1 VTALETATPAP
12 AALATRPK
20 APRGRA
26 IRQGIIPVL
35 CALAAGIG
43 VWYAVT
49 YLVLSDSRRFLLP
62 PPHQVLKVA
71 VFDPVHLDPKLDA
84 LWLTTK
90 VALSGLSIAVFL
102 GIAVAILM
110 SQADFIERAIYPY
123 AVLIQTVPVLAIV
136 PLIGLWF
143 QFGFTSRVIVCV
155 IISLFPMISN
165 TLFGIHSADRD
176 AHDLFTL
183 NKASRFQRLVLLQLP
198 AAVPSIFTGL
208 RNSAGLSVIGAVVG
222 DMFFRQGEPGIGGL
236 LDTYRSRLQSEDLIA
251 SIFLAS
257 LLGIVIFAVFTALDR
272 AVTTRWY
279 GSSRS

>member
-1 VTALETATPAP
+1 MSTATLEKPA
-12 AALATRPK
+12 TTT
-20 APRGRA
+20 APRRKRR
-26 IRQGIIPVL
+26 ITRNVLPVL
-35 CALAAGIG
+35 GALLTGLG

-49 YLVLSDSRRFLLP
+49 YLVLSEQRRFLLP
-62 PPHQVLKVA
+62 PPDEVFTVA
-71 VFDPVHLDPKLDA
+71 VLDADHLQPKLEA
-84 LWLTTK
+84 LALTTR
-90 VALSGLSIAVFL
+90 VALTGL
-102 GIAVAILM
+102 GIAVVIGVLTAILM
-110 SQADFIERAIYPY
+110 SQADFIERAVYPY
-123 AVLIQTVPVLAIV
+123 AVVIQTVPILAIV

-183 NKASRFQRLVLLQLP
+183 NRAGRWQRLVLLQLP

-208 RNSAGLSVIGAVVG
+208 RTSAGLSVIGAVVG

-257 LLGIVIFAVFTALDR
+257 FLGVAIFAVFTALDR
-272 AVTTRWY
+272 AVIGRWY
-279 GSSRS
+279 GTSRA

>member
-1 VTALETATPAP
+1 VTVTSPVTTPIATP
-12 AALATRPK
+12 TIPK
-20 APRGRA
+20 RRKNVLKNSVV
-26 IRQGIIPVL
+26 PVL

-49 YLVLSDSRRFLLP
+49 YLVLSDQRRFLLP
-62 PPHQVLKVA
+62 PPDKVLKVGL
-71 VFDPVHLDPKLDA
+71 LDPTHLEPKLEA
-84 LWLTTK
+84 LALTTK
-90 VALSGLSIAVFL
+90 VALTGL
-102 GIAVAILM
+102 GIAVVLGILTAVVM

-123 AVLIQTVPVLAIV
+123 AVIIQTVPILAIV

-155 IISLFPMISN
+155 IIALFPMISN

-198 AAVPSIFTGL
+198 AAVPAIFTGL

-222 DMFFRQGEPGIGGL
+222 DMFFQQGDPGIGGL

-251 SIFLAS
+251 AIFLAS
-257 LLGIVIFAVFTALDR
+257 LLGVVIFAVFTALDR

-279 GSSRS
+279 GASRT

>member
-1 VTALETATPAP
+1 MTITSAVATPIAKPIAP
-12 AALATRPK
+12 KKR
-20 APRGRA
+20 RGSVR
-26 IRQGIIPVL
+26 RGIIPVL

-49 YLVLSDSRRFLLP
+49 YLVLSDQRRFLLP

-71 VFDPVHLDPKLDA
+71 ILDPAHLQPKLDA

-90 VALSGLSIAVFL
+90 VALTGL
-102 GIAVAILM
+102 GIAVVLGILIAIVM

-123 AVLIQTVPVLAIV
+123 AVIIQTVPILAIV

-183 NKASRFQRLVLLQLP
+183 NKASRLQRLVLLQLP

-208 RNSAGLSVIGAVVG
+208 RNAAGLSVIGAVVG
-222 DMFFRQGEPGIGGL
+222 DMFFRQGDPGIGGL
-236 LDTYRSRLQSEDLIA
+236 LDTYRSRLQSEDLIGA
-251 SIFLAS
+251 IFLAS
-257 LLGIVIFAVFTALDR
+257 LLGVVIFAVFTALDR
-272 AVTTRWY
+272 AVVSRWY
-279 GSSRS
+279 ESARS